1 MEELQGIAGAGVRDW
16 GFFSGAAGGSCGVEW
31 VVRLGTME
39 IFSLRL
45 RGWVGHVLADGDC
58 DLWGPLSRP
67 YIFGKFLKPPSPNIT
82 GQREYEFLLFQ
93 LLYSNSFCH
102 IVVFCFVIWDI

>member
-1 MEELQGIAGAGVRDW
+1 
-16 GFFSGAAGGSCGVEW
+16 VEW

-58 DLWGPLSRP
+58 DLCGPLSRP
-67 YIFGKFLKPPSPNIT
+67 YILGKILKPPGPNIT
-82 GQREYEFLLFQ
+82 GRREY
-93 LLYSNSFCH
+93 
-102 IVVFCFVIWDI
+102 

>member
-1 MEELQGIAGAGVRDW
+1 
-16 GFFSGAAGGSCGVEW
+16 VEW
-31 VVRLGTME
+31 VVWLGTME

-58 DLWGPLSRP
+58 DPWGPLSRP
-67 YIFGKFLKPPSPNIT
+67 YILGKFLKAPSPNIT
-82 GQREYEFLLFQ
+82 GRREYEFLLFQ